1 MDADEEGLQIGMNR
15 EMMREL
21 RRPTI
26 DVDNRKQLHELIWSD
41 SRTVREISMTCARN
55 DLSGRGIKIILLK

>member
-26 DVDNRKQLHELIWSD
+26 EVDNRKQLHELIWSD
-41 SRTVREISMTCARN
+41 SRTVREISMTCAGN
-55 DLSGRGIKIILLK
+55 DLCGRGIKIILLK